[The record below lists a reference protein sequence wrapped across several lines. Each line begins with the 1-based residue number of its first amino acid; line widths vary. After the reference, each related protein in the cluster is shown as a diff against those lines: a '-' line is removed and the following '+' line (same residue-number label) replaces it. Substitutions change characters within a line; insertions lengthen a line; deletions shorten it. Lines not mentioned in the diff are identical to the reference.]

1 MSEVK
6 DFCHEYSSFVDSVTS
21 SAFKEDE
28 AYLKRIAEI
37 SVWLNGNYARMDG
50 AMAGLAGEAGE
61 CCDLWKKLKFHNKEL
76 NEENRQKMISELG
89 DVFWYLANASI
100 ALGIDFDDII
110 RQNVAKLKKR
120 HPQGFSPAYME
131 KQKD

>member
-21 SAFKEDE
+21 SA
-28 AYLKRIAEI
+28 
-37 SVWLNGNYARMDG
+37 
-50 AMAGLAGEAGE
+50 
-61 CCDLWKKLKFHNKEL
+61 
-76 NEENRQKMISELG
+76 
-89 DVFWYLANASI
+89 SI
-100 ALGIDFDDII
+100 ALGIDFDNII

-131 KQKD
+131 KYKD